1 MFRKPI
7 NFVLSYAFQISLTIG
22 HLGCFWHLS
31 TIGVC
36 FIEQR
41 FGKVQLKPS
50 LERLGIKSWLCHF
63 LGYRSCHLEWNELG
77 QDILTSETHENS
89 NICLSNHCKD

>member
-22 HLGCFWHLS
+22 HLGCFWLLS